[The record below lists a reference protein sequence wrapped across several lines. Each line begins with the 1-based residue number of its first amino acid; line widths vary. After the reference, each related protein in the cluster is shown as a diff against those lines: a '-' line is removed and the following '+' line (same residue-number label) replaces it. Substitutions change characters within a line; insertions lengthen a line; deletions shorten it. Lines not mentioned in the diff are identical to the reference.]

1 MNYQHDVG
9 KELRSIN
16 YLIRRYIDNSA
27 AKKAIDSASGSNG
40 WIIAYIADHA
50 DRDTYQ
56 KHLEQEFSIT
66 RSTASKLVSSM
77 VEKGLV
83 EKHMVPQDARLKKLT
98 LTPKA
103 QKLADGIAADRRE
116 VHNKL
121 TRGFSEEE
129 LDQLMGYLG
138 RLKENM
144 KD

>member
-1 MNYQHDVG
+1 MNIQHDIG

-16 YLIRRYIDNSA
+16 NLIRRFMDNSA
-27 AKKAIDSASGSNG
+27 TKKAIDSASGSNG

-56 KHLEQEFSIT
+56 KHLEKEFSIT
-66 RSTASKLVSSM
+66 RSTASKVVGLM
-77 VEKGLV
+77 VQKGLV

-103 QKLADGIAADRRE
+103 QELADGIAADRRE
-116 VHNKL
+116 VQNKL

-129 LDQLMGYLG
+129 LEQLIGYLG